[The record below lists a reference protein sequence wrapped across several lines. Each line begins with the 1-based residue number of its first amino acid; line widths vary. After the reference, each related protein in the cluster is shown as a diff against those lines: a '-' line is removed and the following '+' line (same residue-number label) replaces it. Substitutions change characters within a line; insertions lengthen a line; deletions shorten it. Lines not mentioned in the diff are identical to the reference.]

1 MTALELTASAHDAID
16 RYADVLIAF
25 GDDVLKHPEIGF
37 REHRTSTKICEEL
50 RKLGFTVEEGLAVT
64 GARARLKCA
73 KPGPTI
79 CIMAELDGLPVPGH
93 PLADP
98 SNAVAHA
105 CGHNAQLAHLLG
117 AARALVETEAAG
129 KLAGEIV
136 FLIVPAEEYVDLEF
150 RAGLARHGKIEFY
163 GGKPEMI
170 RLGLF
175 DDVDMAMM
183 IHASGTPGAKP
194 FSMCW
199 HYNGFIAKQ
208 VNFIGRA
215 AHAGAAPFRGVN
227 ALNAA
232 SVALH
237 AMHVQRETFRDE
249 DQIRVHPIIT
259 HGGNAIN
266 VVPSDVR
273 LETFVRGA
281 TMEAIADAAGKVD
294 RAMIAGALAVGASVE
309 IQTLPGYLPL
319 FNDRNFGSIFK
330 DAASSV
336 SGPGGWSEMSSIAAC
351 TDVGDLSHIMPVAH
365 PSHGGCSGA
374 NHTVDWTIADPHA
387 AYVAPAKALAA
398 TVIELL
404 SDGAVKA
411 KSTVAQF
418 TPKLTRDQY
427 LTTIRSFMSSDTFA
441 YSAESG
447 SIAKLPHAD
456 HH

>member
-1 MTALELTASAHDAID
+1 MSALTEAANAVIERSADAIV
-16 RYADVLIAF
+16 RF
-25 GDDVLKHPEIGF
+25 GDDILHHPEIGF

-50 RKLGFTVEEGLAVT
+50 RKLGLTVEEGLAVT
-64 GARARLKCA
+64 GARARLKFA

-93 PLADP
+93 PFADP

-117 AARALVETEAAG
+117 AATALIEADAARE
-129 KLAGEIV
+129 LAGEVV

-150 RAGLARHGKIEFY
+150 REELARQGKIEFY

-175 DDVDMAMM
+175 DGIDMAMM
-183 IHASGTPGAKP
+183 VHASGNPGAKP
-194 FSMCW
+194 LSMCW
-199 HYNGFIAKQ
+199 QYNGFVAKQ
-208 VNFIGRA
+208 VKFIGRA
-215 AHAGAAPFRGVN
+215 AHAGAAPYRGVN

-232 SVALH
+232 GVAMH

-319 FNDRNFGSIFK
+319 YNDRALGGVFRE
-330 DAASSV
+330 AA
-336 SGPGGWSEMSSIAAC
+336 GGLVGTDGWGELSSIAAC
-351 TDVGDLSHIMPVAH
+351 TDVGDLSHIMPVTH

-374 NHTVDWTIADPHA
+374 NHTIDFLIEDPHA
-387 AYVAPAKALAA
+387 AYVTPAKALAA
-398 TVIELL
+398 TVIDLL
-404 SDGAVKA
+404 SNGGAKA

-418 TPKLTRDQY
+418 QPKLTRDQY
-427 LTTIRSFMSSDTFA
+427 LATIRAFMRSDTYA
-441 YSAESG
+441 YDEHTG
-447 SIAKLPHAD
+447 TIAPGHV
-456 HH
+456 H